1 MKDVDK
7 TYCMVNNDETGMT
20 QQEVADALGISRG
33 YVSQIEQK
41 ALEKIKRRLMNRGI
55 KKEDYFGD

>member
-7 TYCMVNNDETGMT
+7 TYCIVNNEDEGMT

-41 ALEKIKRRLMNRGI
+41 ALEKIKRRLLMKGI
-55 KKEDYFGD
+55 KKEDYLGE